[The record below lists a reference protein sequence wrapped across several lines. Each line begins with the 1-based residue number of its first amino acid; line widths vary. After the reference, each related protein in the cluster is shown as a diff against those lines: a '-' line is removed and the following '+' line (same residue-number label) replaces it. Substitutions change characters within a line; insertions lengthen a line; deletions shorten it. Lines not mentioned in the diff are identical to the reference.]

1 METLVDIGS
10 AAVLMVLAGMI
21 LHVALSMPV

>member
-10 AAVLMVLAGMI
+10 AALLMAFAGII
-21 LHVALSMPV
+21 LHLALSMPV

>member
-10 AAVLMVLAGMI
+10 AAVLMILAGMI